1 MEELKMRSK
10 ILVALAG
17 GLALACSMFVVSA
30 QQPGDDE
37 VRGAFLSSRPKTT
50 NSNAPSRR
58 HRPRHTNNNSSN
70 TSSNVAKNTNANTA
84 ATNTNTARNQN
95 SSKNESQAIGLGYTL
110 FMKDASGREVRVEPS
125 REFRNGDSVRL
136 ALEPNVDGYLYI
148 FDAENDS
155 APQMIYP
162 DPRLD
167 AGDNSV
173 EAHVPIEIP
182 SSEETDERLRWF
194 TFYGNGGNEHLYVVV
209 TREPLSGVPTGDE
222 LVGFCATQ
230 KDKCPWHP
238 PLDVWAQVSDATK
251 AEVKAITAKT
261 FGQPQSDKEKVA
273 TTRGLGLD
281 QSAPLPSVIRM
292 NVSTKA
298 PLLVTVLDLIHK

>member
-1 MEELKMRSK
+1 MRFK
-10 ILVALAG
+10 FLFL
-17 GLALACSMFVVSA
+17 GLAVVAFACGLFAVSA

-58 HRPRHTNNNSSN
+58 HRPHKTNSNSNNNSS
-70 TSSNVAKNTNANTA
+70 SAAKNTNMDTA
-84 ATNTNTARNQN
+84 ATNTNTARNKN

-110 FMKDASGREVRVEPS
+110 FMKDANGRGVRVEPS
-125 REFRNGDSVRL
+125 REFHNGESVRL

-148 FDAENDS
+148 FDAENES

-194 TFYGNGGNEHLYVVV
+194 TFYGNGGNEHLFVVV
-209 TREPLSGVPTGDE
+209 TREPLNGVPTGDD

-238 PLDVWAQVSDATK
+238 SADVWAKVQEATK
-251 AEVKAITAKT
+251 AEVKVITAKN
-261 FGQPQSDKEKVA
+261 FGQTQSDKEKVA

-298 PLLVTVLDLIHK
+298 PVLVTVLDLVHK

>member
-1 MEELKMRSK
+1 MRFK
-10 ILVALAG
+10 ILFL
-17 GLALACSMFVVSA
+17 GLAVGAFAFGLFVVSA

-50 NSNAPSRR
+50 NNNAPSRR
-58 HRPRHTNNNSSN
+58 HRPHKTNSNSN
-70 TSSNVAKNTNANTA
+70 KTSSGAAKNTNTNTA
-84 ATNTNTARNQN
+84 ATNTSTARNKN
-95 SSKNESQAIGLGYTL
+95 GSKNESRAIGLGYTL
-110 FMKDASGREVRVEPS
+110 FMKDANGREVRVEPS
-125 REFRNGDSVRL
+125 REFHNGDSVRL
-136 ALEPNVDGYLYI
+136 ALEPNIDGYLYI
-148 FDAENDS
+148 FDAENES

-194 TFYGNGGNEHLYVVV
+194 TFYGNSGNEHLYVVV
-209 TREPLSGVPTGDE
+209 TREPLNGVPAGDD
-222 LVGFCATQ
+222 LVGLCGTQ

-238 PLDVWAQVSDATK
+238 SADVWAQVEDATK
-251 AEVKAITAKT
+251 AEVRVITAKT

-281 QSAPLPSVIRM
+281 QGAPLPSVIRI
-292 NVSTKA
+292 NASTKA
-298 PLLVTVLDLIHK
+298 PVLVTVLDLIHK

>member
-1 MEELKMRSK
+1 M
-10 ILVALAG
+10 
-17 GLALACSMFVVSA
+17 
-30 QQPGDDE
+30 
-37 VRGAFLSSRPKTT
+37 
-50 NSNAPSRR
+50 
-58 HRPRHTNNNSSN
+58 
-70 TSSNVAKNTNANTA
+70 
-84 ATNTNTARNQN
+84 
-95 SSKNESQAIGLGYTL
+95 
-110 FMKDASGREVRVEPS
+110 
-125 REFRNGDSVRL
+125 RL

-148 FDAENDS
+148 FDAENES

-209 TREPLSGVPTGDE
+209 TREPLNGVPAGDD

-238 PLDVWAQVSDATK
+238 SADVWAQVEDATK
-251 AEVKAITAKT
+251 AEVKVITART

-292 NVSTKA
+292 NASTRA
-298 PLLVTVLDLIHK
+298 PVLVTVLDLIHK